1 MHTCLAIEFR
11 TGLIIH
17 CIMKLRKKANLIIY
31 RFQEK
36 GLEIFLVNP
45 DEDNTKWGL
54 PQGAM
59 DDDKSRTFIEEDRLI
74 ELDPVAHDGGD
85 VENAVAVE
93 GDWHEIPSLKSMLTE
108 DAQYLK
114 DKLRNMEKG
123 TYFAL
128 KEVVK
133 KVLPHQY
140 EFIKELKDILV
151 DRNSVK
157 DI

>member
-1 MHTCLAIEFR
+1 
-11 TGLIIH
+11 
-17 CIMKLRKKANLIIY
+17 MKLRKTANLIIY
-31 RFQEK
+31 RFREK
-36 GLEIFLVNP
+36 GLENILVNP
-45 DEDNTKWGL
+45 DEAGEKWDL
-54 PQGAM
+54 PQGAV

-74 ELDPVAHDGGD
+74 ELDPVAQDGGD
-85 VENAVAVE
+85 LENAVAVE
-93 GDWHEIPSLKSMLTE
+93 GDWHEIPSLKSMLSE

-114 DKLRNMEKG
+114 DKIKNVEKG